1 MHSRARGGAFR
12 QRSKVAPGH
21 EENSRCLS
29 CAPSVGVSLIRATLA
44 TSPYAIYCVSRL
56 LAATPRVSNCSHSL
70 LFVRQSFRA
79 LLVKE
84 PISNQGI
91 HQWYA
96 SGEGIFGLNGIR
108 PQRSATPTA
117 VRSVLAF

>member
-1 MHSRARGGAFR
+1 MHSIARGGAFR
-12 QRSKVAPGH
+12 QRSKMVPGH

-29 CAPSVGVSLIRATLA
+29 CATLAGESLIQATLA
-44 TSPYAIYCVSRL
+44 ASPYAICCVSRL

-84 PISNQGI
+84 PISTQGI

-117 VRSVLAF
+117 VGSDLAF